1 MNIIMKIWK
10 RKSLEEEYND
20 LSNFCVN
27 VSNHFHG
34 EDYESIIRLCG
45 RPNYVM
51 LLEKEDLFLRIKKKK
66 NVERILMEIVN
77 LIGKTT
83 MSIGGFLQAL
93 IPKDEFDGRYSK

>member
-27 VSNHFHG
+27 GSNHFHG

-66 NVERILMEIVN
+66 NVERILMAIAE
-77 LIGKTT
+77 
-83 MSIGGFLQAL
+83 SIGGFLQAL